1 MRTQCSVT
9 PFGNSVTM
17 RSQTYNASASPVA
30 THVLAANDAMSL
42 LIWRPSKRA
51 TISCCSSVLSA
62 GEFGRLRKPMRRRE
76 FHDARQIG
84 RRHSLEYLDGCGLER
99 EDDSSAGSQS

>member
-30 THVLAANDAMSL
+30 THVPPANDAMSL
-42 LIWRPSKRA
+42 LIWRHINKDIASFAGGTWVA
-51 TISCCSSVLSA
+51 T
-62 GEFGRLRKPMRRRE
+62 GEALALYVWDRIVTLLPKGVTLHCVRIEESPHLY
-76 FHDARQIG
+76 
-84 RRHSLEYLDGCGLER
+84 SEYRGEP
-99 EDDSSAGSQS
+99 